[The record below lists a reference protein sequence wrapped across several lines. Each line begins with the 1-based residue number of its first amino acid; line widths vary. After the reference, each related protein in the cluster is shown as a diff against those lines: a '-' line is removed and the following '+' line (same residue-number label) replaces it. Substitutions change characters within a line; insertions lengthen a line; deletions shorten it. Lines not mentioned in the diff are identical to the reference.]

1 MKKVLRMLGQALVI
15 VVMTLAVD
23 FVPLATGFSGMKR
36 SWADAATA
44 YTEADILTD
53 YDHALAPNTKSQ
65 RAWGNIVYSW
75 QNDRYGF
82 RIGAG
87 APLETQ
93 KCRPAIL
100 VIGDSFTEPIG
111 SSYEKRFA

>member
-15 VVMTLAVD
+15 VAMTLAVD
-23 FVPLATGFSGMKR
+23 FVLLATVFSGMKR

-44 YTEADILTD
+44 YTEAYILTD

-82 RIGAG
+82 RIGAC
-87 APLETQ
+87 APGDA
-93 KCRPAIL
+93 KKGRPAIL
-100 VIGDSFTEPIG
+100 PTATSFP
-111 SSYEKRFA
+111 